1 MFGFGPAEAVLI
13 VLLLVFFYGA
23 KRVPQIG
30 ESIGKAINDYKKARW
45 GASSTPE
52 GMDGNQGEDRR
63 KS

>member
-30 ESIGKAINDYKKARW
+30 ESIGKAISGYKKAVS
-45 GASSTPE
+45 GASSTRE
-52 GMDGNQGEDRR
+52 GPDGNQGEGRT
-63 KS
+63 KF